1 MPPMATVVL
10 SLGRH
15 LGNFTPGAPILSRS
29 SAHETHPHRFVN
41 ASGDSAPGGA
51 TYMDQAPSPAVCS
64 QPHYNM
70 YTQK

>member
-1 MPPMATVVL
+1 MATLVL
-10 SLGRH
+10 SLVRH
-15 LGNFTPGAPILSRS
+15 IANLTPGAPILSCA

-41 ASGDSAPGGA
+41 ASGDSTPGGA
-51 TYMDQAPSPAVCS
+51 SYMDQAPSPAVCS